1 MSMPGMP
8 TSRTLSTTETSSGL
22 FAEAVGGIA
31 TIVLAVLGLAGVSPD
46 YLLGIA
52 TIVFGAALVIEG
64 TSIVADYAHLMSA
77 SATPFPVGTSGVSAV
92 FLAGVAGIILG
103 VLALLGIAAGALLS
117 AAVIVYGAV
126 LLLSSTV
133 TMNLHMMKQ
142 RASGDA
148 QMIETASETA
158 GVKVLAGIAA
168 IVLGIIAVA
177 GTLTVKLDLVA
188 LLVLGCGILAT
199 GNGLNNAITSLI
211 NVASQGARAR

>member
-1 MSMPGMP
+1 
-8 TSRTLSTTETSSGL
+8 
-22 FAEAVGGIA
+22 
-31 TIVLAVLGLAGVSPD
+31 
-46 YLLGIA
+46 
-52 TIVFGAALVIEG
+52 
-64 TSIVADYAHLMSA
+64 
-77 SATPFPVGTSGVSAV
+77 VGTSGVSAV

-199 GNGLNNAITSLI
+199 GNGLNNAIISLI